1 MPCTTDQQPSRRV
14 VVEVIDEQMVEILR
28 QKTIA
33 EKIAMVGAAH
43 RTARNLIRC
52 GVKMQHPEW
61 TEQDVHDE
69 VLRRLLNG
77 TT

>member
-1 MPCTTDQQPSRRV
+1 MPRTTDQQPPRRV
-14 VVEVIDEQMVEILR
+14 VVEVIDEQMAAILR
-28 QKTIA
+28 QKSMA

-43 RTARNLIRC
+43 RTARSLIRC
-52 GVKMQHPEW
+52 GVKLQHPDW
-61 TEQDVHDE
+61 TEQEVHDE